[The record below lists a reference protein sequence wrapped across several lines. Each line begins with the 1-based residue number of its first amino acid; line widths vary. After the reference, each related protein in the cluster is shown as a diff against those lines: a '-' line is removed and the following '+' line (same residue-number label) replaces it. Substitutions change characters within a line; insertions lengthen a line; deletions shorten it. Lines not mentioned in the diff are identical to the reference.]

1 MVADRKSQ
9 RLLGAQIVGGE
20 AVKGRIDLVAFALL
34 MKATVDDLANYDACY
49 VPPASP
55 VWEPINI
62 AASQTAKL
70 LV

>member
-1 MVADRKSQ
+1 MLKTKGLEGVVATTSSVSS
-9 RLLGAQIVGGE
+9 I
-20 AVKGRIDLVAFALL
+20 IDDVLTYRGFN
-34 MKATVDDLANYDACY
+34 VDDLANYDACY